1 MNEKTII
8 IADDH
13 QLFAEGI
20 FSMLNNTEFK
30 VVGYAADGFS
40 LLSLLKGFVPDVV
53 LLDINMPRMNGIESA
68 KKIKVLYPDVKI
80 IMLTMYTE
88 PGFYN
93 AAIKNNFDG
102 YLLKNIQ
109 RSELIEAI
117 EKVLNGEKVFPPIGI
132 KNFKNDD
139 SDEGHTIGAIN
150 SLTGREREVLKLI
163 AGQFTMAEIA
173 AKLYLSQHTV
183 ETYRKNLLRKL
194 NQRNTLGLAVLAVN
208 NGIN

>member
-1 MNEKTII
+1 MKKTII

-93 AAIKNNFDG
+93 ACHKKQLRWI
-102 YLLKNIQ
+102 LLKNIQ

-117 EKVLNGEKVFPPIGI
+117 EKV
-132 KNFKNDD
+132 
-139 SDEGHTIGAIN
+139 
-150 SLTGREREVLKLI
+150 
-163 AGQFTMAEIA
+163 
-173 AKLYLSQHTV
+173 
-183 ETYRKNLLRKL
+183 
-194 NQRNTLGLAVLAVN
+194 
-208 NGIN
+208 